1 MEGNISSY
9 TVKVSSRGRITLPKA
24 VRDIL
29 GVSVGYSVGFASED
43 DKILIVNP
51 AVYAMQQLQEEMDG
65 EAECTGLTSEEAV
78 MDLVKELRNEK
89 ESH

>member
-1 MEGNISSY
+1 MAGKISSY
-9 TVKVSSRGRITLPKA
+9 TVTVSSRGRITLPKA

-29 GVSVGYSVGFASED
+29 GVSVGYSVGFVSED

-51 AVYAMQQLQEEMDG
+51 TVYAMQRLQEEMNGD
-65 EAECTGLTSEEAV
+65 AEYTELTSEEAV
-78 MDLVKELRNEK
+78 MNLVKELRNEK